1 MIILSLLTLVL
12 SCYFFF
18 KTFKYKK
25 NNVCLW
31 KVYYFLLIVFSILTF
46 VSDALIK
53 DGGLDNFIIL
63 VCGFILILLV
73 NIIMCLVINLL
84 FKNKFKFK
92 LYVIIPLTILL
103 YGVMLYLIYT
113 NINFLLTYIIY
124 IAIILITLFILTMT
138 IFSKNLNNMYLIY
151 GISLLSLI
159 IGLLAFYFSFDF
171 MYCYIFILFSS
182 CLFYIG
188 TFKKRLK
195 R

>member
-25 NNVCLW
+25 NNVTLW

-92 LYVIIPLTILL
+92 LYVIIQLTILL

-188 TFKKRLK
+188 SFKKRLK
-195 R
+195 

>member
-25 NNVCLW
+25 NNVTLW

-171 MYCYIFILFSS
+171 IGCMF
-182 CLFYIG
+182 CLFC
-188 TFKKRLK
+188 LEW
-195 R
+195 

>member
-25 NNVCLW
+25 NNVTLW

-188 TFKKRLK
+188 SFKKRFK
-195 R
+195 

>member
-63 VCGFILILLV
+63 VCGFILMLLV

-195 R
+195 

>member
-25 NNVCLW
+25 NNVALW
-31 KVYYFLLIVFSILTF
+31 KIYYFLLVVFSILTF

-63 VCGFILILLV
+63 VCGFILMLLV

-103 YGVMLYLIYT
+103 FGIGFPLISVY
-113 NINFLLTYIIY
+113 
-124 IAIILITLFILTMT
+124 TLFPVKFVSSIL
-138 IFSKNLNNMYLIY
+138 K
-151 GISLLSLI
+151 
-159 IGLLAFYFSFDF
+159 
-171 MYCYIFILFSS
+171 
-182 CLFYIG
+182 
-188 TFKKRLK
+188 
-195 R
+195 

>member
-1 MIILSLLTLVL
+1 MIILGLLTLVL

-18 KTFKYKK
+18 KFFLFKK
-25 NNVCLW
+25 NNVTLW

-188 TFKKRLK
+188 SFKKRLK
-195 R
+195 